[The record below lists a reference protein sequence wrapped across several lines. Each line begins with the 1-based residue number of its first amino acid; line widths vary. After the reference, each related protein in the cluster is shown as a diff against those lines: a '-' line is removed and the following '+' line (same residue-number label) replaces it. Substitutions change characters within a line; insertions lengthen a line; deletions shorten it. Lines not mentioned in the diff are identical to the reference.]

1 MRGSLPGEMSGWHPE
16 IVESYCRLYLTIWRN
31 VEGQGVQGKWS
42 TVMVAV
48 TRERAHTLKKSKYH
62 GIEIAVLKFLSSPA
76 PLPTP
81 SGPAVSFFLPC
92 QLEGQG
98 PFPGRAPL
106 SPPVVWASSVPL
118 SIPFFIL
125 CLLPLRSFLSLVLLF
140 KYTHLS
146 HLGKR
151 STTGH
156 TFGSI
161 NRWSWVGL
169 KFTTLQQALRLGEF
183 SCVCCLSFHVI
194 VLTLTAL
201 ACIISHQ
208 IYRLD
213 TLRRREVRWH
223 TSNQS
228 VRQGSDTCWTAA
240 VLGTDLSASYIWAHL
255 ILTTTLKGR
264 WYQSYFYR
272 WWHWDS

>member
-16 IVESYCRLYLTIWRN
+16 IVESYCRLYLPIWRN

-48 TRERAHTLKKSKYH
+48 TRERAHTHKKSKCH
-62 GIEIAVLKFLSSPA
+62 GIEIAVLKLLSSPV

-98 PFPGRAPL
+98 PFPGRVPL

-118 SIPFFIL
+118 SIPFFVL
-125 CLLPLRSFLSLVLLF
+125 CLLPLCSLPF
-140 KYTHLS
+140 SGFAFPYIKYIHLS

-161 NRWSWVGL
+161 NRWS
-169 KFTTLQQALRLGEF
+169 
-183 SCVCCLSFHVI
+183 
-194 VLTLTAL
+194 
-201 ACIISHQ
+201 
-208 IYRLD
+208 
-213 TLRRREVRWH
+213 
-223 TSNQS
+223 
-228 VRQGSDTCWTAA
+228 
-240 VLGTDLSASYIWAHL
+240 
-255 ILTTTLKGR
+255 
-264 WYQSYFYR
+264 
-272 WWHWDS
+272 